1 MFQDTTSPDYESLYR
16 ELELEHKKEKK
27 TMEERTKKL
36 ESELRD
42 ARDSAELLEFRLLE
56 LEQRESRERS
66 PGVIRK
72 QESDTSQECQDDKVS
87 LGDSGCAG
95 SLASLDDLLDTQ
107 TDFRVSDINAGNYN
121 YHNNLLMLF

>member
-1 MFQDTTSPDYESLYR
+1 MYR
-16 ELELEHKKEKK
+16 ELELEHKKSVK
-27 TMEERTKKL
+27 TMEEKTKKF

-72 QESDTSQECQDDKVS
+72 QEVDTMECQDDKVS

-107 TDFRVSDINAGNYN
+107 TDFRVRDVGD
-121 YHNNLLMLF
+121 

>member
-1 MFQDTTSPDYESLYR
+1 MYR

-27 TMEERTKKL
+27 TLEERTKKL

-72 QESDTSQECQDDKVS
+72 QESDTMECQDDKVS

-107 TDFRVSDINAGNYN
+107 TDFRVSVSDINVGN
-121 YHNNLLMLF
+121 